1 MAGLLS
7 GYRQF
12 LLPIRR
18 APTVGATDVSN
29 LFDEPAFLRSRD
41 KAYHPFYRL
50 LLPTQLFT
58 KFVEECSF
66 VSDVNQHLAFF
77 DECMERLERPH
88 EGAGGRLLEVEGA
101 LSDRTVFILP
111 PDTTDL
117 PAGKQGQ
124 FFCQLVFLRSGSFSN
139 MIWTRLFQLRGSD
152 LTLFKPKNNFH
163 RYCKLCFF

>member
-1 MAGLLS
+1 MQEAFLQFMAGLLS

-124 FFCQLVFLRSGSFSN
+124 FFVN
-139 MIWTRLFQLRGSD
+139 LFFKDSD
-152 LTLFKPKNNFH
+152 LFPT
-163 RYCKLCFF
+163 

>member
-41 KAYHPFYRL
+41 KAYHAFYRL

-58 KFVEECSF
+58 KFIEECSF

-77 DECMERLERPH
+77 DECMERLERPLDS
-88 EGAGGRLLEVEGA
+88 GGGGRLLEVEGA
-101 LSDRTVFILP
+101 LSDTTVFILP

-117 PAGKQGQ
+117 PPGGGGAALSAYLLLLGTPP
-124 FFCQLVFLRSGSFSN
+124 FLTSGTCTFV
-139 MIWTRLFQLRGSD
+139 
-152 LTLFKPKNNFH
+152 H
-163 RYCKLCFF
+163 